1 MNIFKIDYNN
11 DIVWVEQEDPANF
24 TVHLVGGDVKLVLK
38 QDNEGA
44 NHWFKAGTD
53 NATEETSAIGVAI
66 DTYLLEK

>member
-1 MNIFKIDYNN
+1 MNAFKIDYNN
-11 DIVWVEQEDPANF
+11 DTVLVEQEDPANF

-53 NATEETSAIGVAI
+53 NATEETSAIGVSI
-66 DTYLLEK
+66 DAYLLRT

>member
-11 DIVWVEQEDPANF
+11 DTVWVEQEDPANF

-53 NATEETSAIGVAI
+53 NATEETSEIGVAI